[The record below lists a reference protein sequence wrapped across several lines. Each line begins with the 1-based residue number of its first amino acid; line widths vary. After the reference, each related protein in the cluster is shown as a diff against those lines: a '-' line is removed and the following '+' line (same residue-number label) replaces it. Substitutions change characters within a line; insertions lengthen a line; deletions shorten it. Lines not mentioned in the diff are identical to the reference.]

1 MICDMEIAK
10 LEITPPPSLPAPSD
24 RSGKAAAGQTGPG
37 SVSGYMIHWIQ
48 GPAMQHCSIQPQR
61 ERYQLF
67 LYCQIDILI
76 LLSSNVPKTLLTIR
90 NVTNAQYLYQEA
102 QSWEHKVASLRG
114 TLMSFFMPKLGKIIG
129 MTRTGPRE

>member
-48 GPAMQHCSIQPQR
+48 GPAMQHCSIHSHR
-61 ERYQLF
+61 ENAINYS
-67 LYCQIDILI
+67 YCQFDILI
-76 LLSSNVPKTLLTIR
+76 LLSSNVHKTLLTR
-90 NVTNAQYLYQEA
+90 NVTNAQYLYREA
-102 QSWEHKVASLRG
+102 RSWEHKVASLRG